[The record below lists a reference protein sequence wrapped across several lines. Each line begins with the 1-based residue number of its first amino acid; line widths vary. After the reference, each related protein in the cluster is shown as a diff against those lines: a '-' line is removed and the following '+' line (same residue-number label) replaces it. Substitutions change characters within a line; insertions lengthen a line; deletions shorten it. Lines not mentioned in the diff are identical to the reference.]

1 MKSHPVNLREK
12 GSSPTVRTIIQILFL
27 LATFLIG
34 LRHLMPGE
42 SSKGGAFDAFCPF
55 GGIETLWLYLTTGQT
70 MATTN
75 LLNFSVLL
83 GVIGV
88 SLLAGRAFCGW
99 MCPVGTV
106 QDLLAGLTR
115 RLTGEKKTHPW
126 KKEQIQVSRTTPSK
140 IRSLAPVFKIFDSG
154 CYSFSKHLV
163 YLPSAA

>member
-1 MKSHPVNLREK
+1 MKSHPANLHK
-12 GSSPTVRTIIQILFL
+12 KSPSPSVRSIIQILFL

-70 MATTN
+70 MITTN
-75 LLNFSVLL
+75 LLNFSILL
-83 GVIGV
+83 GVLGV

-99 MCPVGTV
+99 MCPVGTL

-115 RLTGEKKTHPW
+115 RLTG
-126 KKEQIQVSRTTPSK
+126 
-140 IRSLAPVFKIFDSG
+140 
-154 CYSFSKHLV
+154 
-163 YLPSAA
+163 